1 MSLPSITETKNAT
14 LLRIELWLQ
23 LRATLQHLHIFAILD
38 LRLVAATL
46 SWQQGQ
52 RHSTFVECHGTR
64 ILQVKIYILIM
75 DPEHT
80 VLMTSSRY
88 CYFNYAGNYNTDS
101 NFYIMECLGL
111 MAAIPRWMLGQR
123 HTWWSRVP
131 KAPSTYQVPI
141 LTYWPDL
148 LKMTIKL
155 EPTDAAVHYFTG
167 WTDTY
172 PTLKL
177 LRAPSG
183 LYWKNGLKVV

>member
-1 MSLPSITETKNAT
+1 
-14 LLRIELWLQ
+14 
-23 LRATLQHLHIFAILD
+23 
-38 LRLVAATL
+38 
-46 SWQQGQ
+46 
-52 RHSTFVECHGTR
+52 
-64 ILQVKIYILIM
+64 M

-141 LTYWPDL
+141 VTYWPDL
-148 LKMTIKL
+148 LKMTIKS

-183 LYWKNGLKVV
+183 LYWKNGLSHPLAYAQKPTGGVVVSNAESFNVECAMAAPARPPMGRAGPKSANSASLSKSAAERGQQ